1 MKRSLNEIQGL
12 MLKAARGAGVPLGL
26 AEDLS
31 AAVPFLIRNG
41 ALTEIVP
48 IFFGAAFTGLVAAVA
63 DLDARECGHAGG
75 MPVGD
80 STDVYAALAAARGL
94 NDDLEAVSGAQD
106 IPATLWSQLTEFA
119 KRTYV
124 PASEASRL
132 AGAGAGLIDND

>member
-1 MKRSLNEIQGL
+1 

-31 AAVPFLIRNG
+31 VAVPFLIRNDG
-41 ALTEIVP
+41 LNEI
-48 IFFGAAFTGLVAAVA
+48 ISFFSGGSLSGLVDAVA
-63 DLDARECGHAGG
+63 DLDARECGHTGAK
-75 MPVGD
+75 PVVIAPE
-80 STDVYAALAAARGL
+80 VYTALAAARGL

-106 IPATLWSQLTEFA
+106 IPATLWSQLNVFA